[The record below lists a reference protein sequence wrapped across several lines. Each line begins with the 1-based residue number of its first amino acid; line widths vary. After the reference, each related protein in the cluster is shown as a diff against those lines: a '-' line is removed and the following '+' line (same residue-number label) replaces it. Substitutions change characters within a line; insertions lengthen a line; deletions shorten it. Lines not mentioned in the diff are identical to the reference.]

1 MLASFE
7 VANVIEAA
15 KLKIK
20 GRPNERASAQQ
31 KVTSSCGIDGGS
43 TLWYDGICGGRVRV
57 TMHGPRLQYVLR
69 ST

>member
-7 VANVIEAA
+7 IMNVNEAA

-31 KVTSSCGIDGGS
+31 TVTSSCGIDGGS
-43 TLWYDGICGGRVRV
+43 TLWYDGRPICGGR
-57 TMHGPRLQYVLR
+57 GA
-69 ST
+69 